1 MIYYIA
7 AYLLIG
13 IIPALYIADK
23 NLLDFEK
30 KNPPGSFR
38 VRFKMI
44 DGAVYNMV
52 FGLSLISALL
62 VMPLSWIEFIYD
74 KIQREKQK

>member
-7 AYLLIG
+7 AYCLIG
-13 IIPALYIADK
+13 FIPAAYIADK
-23 NLLDFEK
+23 NLADFEK

-38 VRFKMI
+38 VRFKLI

-52 FGLSLISALL
+52 YGLSFMAALL
-62 VMPLSWIEFIYD
+62 LTPLSWIEFIYD

>member
-1 MIYYIA
+1 MIYYII
-7 AYLLIG
+7 AYTLIG
-13 IIPALYIADK
+13 FIPAAYIADK

-30 KNPPGSFR
+30 KNPPGTFR

-52 FGLSLISALL
+52 YGLSFMSALL
-62 VMPLSWIEFIYD
+62 LMPLSWIEFIYD
-74 KIQREKQK
+74 KIKREKQK